1 MQGNDKKATKKSEG
15 QAELLAA
22 IAAMPEPDRAMGERL
37 HAIITASAP
46 DLVPRT
52 WYGMPAYTLKTES
65 HGDKIVCFF
74 RSRQKF
80 GERFMT
86 LGFNDVAK
94 LDEGNMWPIYFALTE
109 LTDTEEKEVAK
120 LVKKAVSGR

>member
-1 MQGNDKKATKKSEG
+1 MRGDDKKTTKKLEG
-15 QAELLAA
+15 EAEVHRA
-22 IAAMPEPDRAMGERL
+22 IAAMPEPDRAIGTRL
-37 HAIITASAP
+37 HAIITSTAP

-52 WYGMPAYTLKTES
+52 WYGMPGYTIKTES

-86 LGFNDVAK
+86 VGFNDVAK
-94 LDEGNMWPIYFALTE
+94 LDEGSMWPIYYALTE
-109 LTDTEEKEVAK
+109 LTDTEEKKITA
-120 LVKKAVSGR
+120 LVKKAVS